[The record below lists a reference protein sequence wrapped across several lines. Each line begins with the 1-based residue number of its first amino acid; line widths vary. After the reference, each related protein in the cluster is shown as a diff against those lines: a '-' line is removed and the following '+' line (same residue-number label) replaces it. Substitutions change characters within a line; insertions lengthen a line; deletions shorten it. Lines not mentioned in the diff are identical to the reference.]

1 MHKVERPQEQNTPD
15 PILEINEFEEETG
28 SILDLARK
36 EAAKII
42 QEAKVRAE
50 VVISKVK
57 EASAS
62 LEKEFSE
69 KVEKELV
76 GEKERLIQ
84 STKEQ
89 LEDVRNIPEEKI
101 KQAVDCILKRIMPR

>member
-1 MHKVERPQEQNTPD
+1 MHKIERPQEQNTLD

-28 SILDLARK
+28 SILALAK
-36 EAAKII
+36 EESAKII

-89 LEDVRNIPEEKI
+89 LEDVSNIPEEKI
-101 KQAVDCILKRIMPR
+101 KQAVDYILKRIIPR